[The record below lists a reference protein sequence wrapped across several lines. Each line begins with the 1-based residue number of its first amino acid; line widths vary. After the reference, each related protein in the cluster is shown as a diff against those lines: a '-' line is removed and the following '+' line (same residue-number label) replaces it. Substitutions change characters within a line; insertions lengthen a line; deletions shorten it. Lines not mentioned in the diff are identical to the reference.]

1 MKVVNTEQITLTMT
15 ATTSQN
21 ATLATTVGNLSRSVV
36 VIAGVEFSDLTGET
50 AADKF
55 EVDAW
60 LSNASTV
67 NVQRNAGTGTCTV
80 TLHVIEFASSVAVQ
94 KGTFSMASATA
105 TDNQT
110 ITAVNQANAFAYFS
124 CRMDETT
131 PTAND
136 DSDPD
141 TALISL
147 GISTTTN
154 LLFTRAAGQ
163 GAVNGHWWV
172 AEDAGATVTEESTEH
187 NNNAATQVFSLGAS
201 RSVVLAD
208 TFLVSS
214 QHSVETRYNDEARND
229 IRLSS
234 ATQLEMRDGY
244 STLEADTAKTFVI
257 EDTALAVQHFQLSNV
272 SAVSGTQAITSVDR
286 TRSIIL
292 PCAHSGMATSSDFT
306 DGNIDGRFIR
316 FKFDSDT
323 QVSWTRGQ
331 GLAATYMSFQVVEF
345 EAGGGPPPSG
355 RIMSS
360 LAGGGGLAS
369 AGGLAGQQG
378 GLAG

>member
-21 ATLATTVGNLSRSVV
+21 ATLVTTLGNLSRSVV
-36 VIAGVEFSDLTGET
+36 VIVGVEFTNLTGEI
-50 AADKF
+50 AAAKID
-55 EVDAW
+55 VDAW

-67 NVQRNAGTGTCTV
+67 NVQRNDGTGTCTV
-80 TLHVIEFASSVAVQ
+80 TLHVIEFDSTVTVQ

-110 ITAVNQANAFAYFS
+110 IAAVTLANAFAYFS

-131 PTAND
+131 PTAGD

-147 GISTTTN
+147 GINTTTN
-154 LLFTRAAGQ
+154 LLFTRTSGQ

-172 AEDAGATVTEESTEH
+172 AEDAGATVTEESTAH
-187 NNNAATQVFSLGAS
+187 NNNAATQAFSLGAS

-208 TFLVSS
+208 TFLISS
-214 QHSVETRYNDEARND
+214 QHSVEARYNDEARND

-234 ATQLEMRDGY
+234 TTQLEMRDGY
-244 STLEADTAKTFVI
+244 STSEADTAKTFVI
-257 EDTALAVQHFQLSNV
+257 EDTALAVQHFQIANS
-272 SAVSGTQAITSVDR
+272 SAASGTQAITAVDR
-286 TRSIIL
+286 SRAIIM
-292 PCAHSGMATSSDFT
+292 PCAHIGMAPSSDYT
-306 DGNIDGRFIR
+306 DGNVDGRFFR

-331 GLAATYMSFQVVEF
+331 GIAASYISFQVVEF